1 MREKRNPLLSLI
13 QPLVFPQTRRCGRIT
28 LLQDHFGM
36 PRSVRGSVRVSS
48 ADEVGTLEG

>member
-13 QPLVFPQTRRCGRIT
+13 QPLVFPQTRSRGRIT

-36 PRSVRGSVRVSS
+36 PCSVGGAEQVSGAVR
-48 ADEVGTLEG
+48 VGTLES